1 MKRQSIPQ
9 IAVLAAAG
17 LLATACAKSEA
28 PSMKARANAPLQIA
42 EARQETKPDSVEA
55 NEALKER
62 LARQEAAA
70 KLFEKGRPEL
80 AKPELAKPEPAAA
93 KAPLTKAEPIA
104 SKPEPV
110 AAKAEPQRAPELI
123 RTAAAAPAPV
133 PAPALAKAPEPTA
146 AKVAETVKADLAKP
160 EPVRLASAAPT
171 TIPVPASLM
180 AKLVSRV
187 DPEFPREAVQ
197 AGAEKGNVK
206 ARLTLDG
213 NGNVTRVEVVE
224 ANPRRVFDRAVVRAL
239 SQWRFNDGPS
249 GRTVETEVEFKR

>member
-1 MKRQSIPQ
+1 MKRTQLSL
-9 IAVLAAAG
+9 IAALAAAAA
-17 LLATACAKSEA
+17 LVSACGKSES
-28 PSMKARANAPLQIA
+28 PSLKARANAPVQVP
-42 EARQETKPDSVEA
+42 EAKLEAKADSAEA

-70 KLFEKGRPEL
+70 KLFEKNQ
-80 AKPELAKPEPAAA
+80 PAP
-93 KAPLTKAEPIA
+93 APAPA
-104 SKPEPV
+104 PAVARPEPV
-110 AAKAEPQRAPELI
+110 AARAEPQRPPEI
-123 RTAAAAPAPV
+123 VKTAAAAPVHAPAPV
-133 PAPALAKAPEPTA
+133 HAAAPAKTPEAAPPKAPEP
-146 AKVAETVKADLAKP
+146 AKAEPAKQ

-171 TIPVPASLM
+171 TIPAQPSTSVLI

-206 ARLTLDG
+206 ARMTLDG

-224 ANPRRVFDRAVVRAL
+224 ANPRRLFDRAVVRAL